1 MLRKFWRWV
10 AEHWVFSLGLLLLG
24 YLFVPIVVVMLL
36 SFNQPGSRNTTYVLD
51 LRTFDFTWNN
61 WSDICGAANLCDS
74 LTRSIYIGLTATLI
88 STILGTLISFA
99 LVRYRFAG
107 RSATNIL
114 IFLPMATPEIV
125 MGTSLLTLFVSTQTP
140 MGFLTIL
147 IAHVMFCISF
157 VVVTVKARLA
167 GLDPRLQ
174 EAAMDL
180 YATPWQAFR
189 LVILPLVLP
198 GIVAAALL
206 AFSLSFDDFIITNFA
221 TGTSDY
227 ITFPMFI
234 WGANLRGI
242 PPQVNAIATA
252 MFLISFAFVIMGQL
266 RTRRRSARRAAT
278 S

>member
-1 MLRKFWRWV
+1 MHGFWRWL
-10 AEHWVFSLGLLLLG
+10 AEKWVLLLG
-24 YLFVPIVVVMLL
+24 FVLLAYLFVPIAVVMLL
-36 SFNQPGSRNTTYVLD
+36 SFNQPASRNTTYVLD
-51 LRTFDFTWNN
+51 LETFQFTWNN
-61 WSDICGAANLCDS
+61 WTDMCGAAGICDS
-74 LTRSIYIGLTATLI
+74 LLRSIYVGLSATVI
-88 STILGTLISFA
+88 ATILGTLISFA
-99 LVRYRFAG
+99 LVRYRFIG
-107 RSATNIL
+107 RGSTNTL

-125 MGTSLLTLFVSTQTP
+125 MGTSLLTLFIGLQIP

-198 GIVAAALL
+198 GIMAAALL
-206 AFSLSFDDFIITNFA
+206 AFSLSFDDFIITNFV

-227 ITFPMFI
+227 TTFPMFI
-234 WGANLRGI
+234 WGSNLRGI

-252 MFLISFAFVIMGQL
+252 MFLISFAFVIAGQL

>member
-1 MLRKFWRWV
+1 MHGFWRWL
-10 AEHWVFSLGLLLLG
+10 AEKWVLLLG
-24 YLFVPIVVVMLL
+24 LVLLAYLFVPIAVVMLL
-36 SFNQPGSRNTTYVLD
+36 SFNQPASRNTTYVLD
-51 LRTFDFTWNN
+51 FATFDFTWNN
-61 WSDICGAANLCDS
+61 WTDICGAAGICDS
-74 LTRSIYIGLTATLI
+74 LMRSIYVGLSATLI
-88 STILGTLISFA
+88 ATILGTLISFA
-99 LVRYRFAG
+99 LVRYRFIG
-107 RSATNIL
+107 RGSTNTL

-125 MGTSLLTLFVSTQTP
+125 MGTSLLTLFIGLQIP

-206 AFSLSFDDFIITNFA
+206 AFSLSFDDFIITNFV

-227 ITFPMFI
+227 TTFPMFI
-234 WGANLRGI
+234 WGSNLRGI

-252 MFLISFAFVIMGQL
+252 MFLISFAFVIAGQL

>member
-1 MLRKFWRWV
+1 MHGFWRWL
-10 AEHWVFSLGLLLLG
+10 AEKWVLLLG
-24 YLFVPIVVVMLL
+24 FVLLAYLFVPIAVVMLL
-36 SFNQPGSRNTTYVLD
+36 SFNQPASRNTTYVLD
-51 LRTFDFTWNN
+51 FATFQFTWNN
-61 WSDICGAANLCDS
+61 WTDMCGAAGICDS
-74 LTRSIYIGLTATLI
+74 LMRSIYVGLSATVI
-88 STILGTLISFA
+88 ATILGTLISFA
-99 LVRYRFAG
+99 LVRYRFIG
-107 RSATNIL
+107 RGSTNTL

-125 MGTSLLTLFVSTQTP
+125 MGTSLLTLFIGLQIP

-206 AFSLSFDDFIITNFA
+206 AFSLSFDDFIITNFV

-227 ITFPMFI
+227 TTFPMFI
-234 WGANLRGI
+234 WGSNLRGI

-252 MFLISFAFVIMGQL
+252 MFLISFAFVIAGQL

>member
-1 MLRKFWRWV
+1 MHGFWRWL
-10 AEHWVFSLGLLLLG
+10 AEKWVLLLG
-24 YLFVPIVVVMLL
+24 FVLLAYLFVPIAVVMLL
-36 SFNQPGSRNTTYVLD
+36 SFNQPASRNTTYVLD
-51 LRTFDFTWNN
+51 LATFQFTWNN
-61 WSDICGAANLCDS
+61 WTDMCGAAGICDS
-74 LTRSIYIGLTATLI
+74 LMRSIYVGLSATLI
-88 STILGTLISFA
+88 ATILGTLISFA
-99 LVRYRFAG
+99 LVRYRFIG
-107 RSATNIL
+107 RGATNTL

-125 MGTSLLTLFVSTQTP
+125 MGTSLLTLFIGLQIP

-206 AFSLSFDDFIITNFA
+206 AFSLSFDDFIITNFV

-227 ITFPMFI
+227 TTFPMFI
-234 WGANLRGI
+234 WGSNLRGI

-252 MFLISFAFVIMGQL
+252 MFLISFAFVIAGQL

>member
-1 MLRKFWRWV
+1 MRGFWRWI
-10 AEHWVFSLGLLLLG
+10 AEKWVLLLG
-24 YLFVPIVVVMLL
+24 FVLLAYLFVPIAVVMLL
-36 SFNQPGSRNTTYVLD
+36 SFNQPASRNTTYVLD
-51 LRTFDFTWNN
+51 LSTFDFTWHN
-61 WSDICGAANLCDS
+61 WTDICGAAGLCDS
-74 LTRSIYIGLTATLI
+74 LMRSIYIGLSATLI
-88 STILGTLISFA
+88 ATILGTLISFA
-99 LVRYRFAG
+99 LVRYRFWG
-107 RSATNIL
+107 RGSTNTL

-125 MGTSLLTLFVSTQTP
+125 MGTSLLTLFLGLQIP

-180 YATPWQAFR
+180 YATPFQAFR

-206 AFSLSFDDFIITNFA
+206 AFSLSFDDFIITNFV

-227 ITFPMFI
+227 TTFPMFI
-234 WGANLRGI
+234 WGSNLRGI

-252 MFLISFAFVIMGQL
+252 MFLISFAFVIAGQL

>member
-1 MLRKFWRWV
+1 MHGFWRWL
-10 AEHWVFSLGLLLLG
+10 ADKWVLLLG
-24 YLFVPIVVVMLL
+24 FVLLAYLFVPIAVVMLL
-36 SFNQPGSRNTTYVLD
+36 SFNQPASRNTTYVLD
-51 LRTFDFTWNN
+51 LETFRFTWNN
-61 WSDICGAANLCDS
+61 WTDICGAAGLCDS
-74 LTRSIYIGLTATLI
+74 LMRSIYVGLSATVI
-88 STILGTLISFA
+88 ATILGTLISFA
-99 LVRYRFAG
+99 LVRYRFIG
-107 RSATNIL
+107 RGSTNTL

-125 MGTSLLTLFVSTQTP
+125 MGTSLLTLFIGLQIP

-198 GIVAAALL
+198 GIMAAALL
-206 AFSLSFDDFIITNFA
+206 AFSLSFDDFIITNFV

-227 ITFPMFI
+227 TTFPMFI
-234 WGANLRGI
+234 WGSNLRGI

-252 MFLISFAFVIMGQL
+252 MFLISFAFVIAGQL

>member
-1 MLRKFWRWV
+1 MRGFWRWI
-10 AEHWVFSLGLLLLG
+10 AEKWVLLLG
-24 YLFVPIVVVMLL
+24 FVLLAYLFVPIAVVMLL
-36 SFNQPGSRNTTYVLD
+36 SFNQPASRNTTYVLD
-51 LRTFDFTWNN
+51 LSTFDFTWHN
-61 WSDICGAANLCDS
+61 WTDICGAAGLCDS
-74 LTRSIYIGLTATLI
+74 LMRSIYVGLSATLI
-88 STILGTLISFA
+88 ATILGTLISFA
-99 LVRYRFAG
+99 LVRYRFWG
-107 RSATNIL
+107 RGSTNTL

-125 MGTSLLTLFVSTQTP
+125 MGTSLLTLFLGLQIP

-206 AFSLSFDDFIITNFA
+206 AFSLSFDDFIITNFV

-227 ITFPMFI
+227 TTFPMFI
-234 WGANLRGI
+234 WGSNLRGI

-252 MFLISFAFVIMGQL
+252 MFLISFAFVIAGQL

>member
-1 MLRKFWRWV
+1 MHGFWRWL
-10 AEHWVFSLGLLLLG
+10 AEKWVLLLG
-24 YLFVPIVVVMLL
+24 FVLLAYLFVPIAVVMLL
-36 SFNQPGSRNTTYVLD
+36 SFNQPASRNTTYVLD
-51 LRTFDFTWNN
+51 FETFTFTWNN
-61 WSDICGAANLCDS
+61 WTDICGAAGICDS
-74 LTRSIYIGLTATLI
+74 LMRSIYVGLSATVI
-88 STILGTLISFA
+88 ATVLGTLISFA
-99 LVRYRFAG
+99 LVRYRFIG
-107 RSATNIL
+107 RGATNTL

-125 MGTSLLTLFVSTQTP
+125 MGTSLLTLFLGLQIP

-206 AFSLSFDDFIITNFA
+206 AFSLSFDDFIITNFV

-227 ITFPMFI
+227 TTFPMFI
-234 WGANLRGI
+234 WGSNLRGI

-252 MFLISFAFVIMGQL
+252 MFLISFAFVIAGQL

>member
-1 MLRKFWRWV
+1 MHGFWRWI
-10 AEHWVFSLGLLLLG
+10 AEKWVLLLG
-24 YLFVPIVVVMLL
+24 FVLLAYLFVPIAVVMLL
-36 SFNQPGSRNTTYVLD
+36 SFNQPASRNTTYVLD
-51 LRTFDFTWNN
+51 FATFDFTWNN
-61 WSDICGAANLCDS
+61 WTDMCGAAGICDS
-74 LTRSIYIGLTATLI
+74 LMRSIYVGLSATLI
-88 STILGTLISFA
+88 ATILGTLISFA
-99 LVRYRFAG
+99 LVRYRFIG
-107 RSATNIL
+107 RGSTNTL

-125 MGTSLLTLFVSTQTP
+125 MGTSLLTLFIGLQIP

-206 AFSLSFDDFIITNFA
+206 AFSLSFDDFIITNFV

-227 ITFPMFI
+227 TTFPMFI
-234 WGANLRGI
+234 WGSNLRGI

-252 MFLISFAFVIMGQL
+252 MFLISFAFVIAGQL

>member
-1 MLRKFWRWV
+1 MRGLWRRLAEKWV
-10 AEHWVFSLGLLLLG
+10 LLLG
-24 YLFVPIVVVMLL
+24 LVVLAYLFVPIAVIMLL
-36 SFNQPGSRNTTYVLD
+36 SFNQPASRNTTYVLD
-51 LRTFDFTWNN
+51 LETFTFTWDN
-61 WSDICGAANLCDS
+61 WTDMCGAANLCDS
-74 LTRSIYIGLTATLI
+74 LMRSIYVGLSATVI
-88 STILGTLISFA
+88 ATILGTLISFA
-99 LVRYRFAG
+99 LVRYRFTG
-107 RSATNIL
+107 RGATNTL

-125 MGTSLLTLFVSTQTP
+125 MGTSLLTLFIGLQIP

-198 GIVAAALL
+198 GIMAAALL
-206 AFSLSFDDFIITNFA
+206 AFSLSFDDFIITNFV

-227 ITFPMFI
+227 TTFPMFI
-234 WGANLRGI
+234 WGSNLRGI
-242 PPQVNAIATA
+242 PPQVNAVATA
-252 MFLISFAFVIMGQL
+252 MFLISFAFVIAGQL

>member
-1 MLRKFWRWV
+1 MRSLWRWF
-10 AEHWVFSLGLLLLG
+10 AEKWVFLLGLLLLG
-24 YLFVPIVVVMLL
+24 YLFVPIAVVLLL

-51 LRTFDFTWNN
+51 FNDLHFTMDN
-61 WSDICGAANLCDS
+61 WTNMCGAAGLCDS
-74 LTRSIYIGLTATLI
+74 LQRSIIIGFSATVI

-99 LVRYRFAG
+99 LVRYRFIG
-107 RSATNIL
+107 RGATNTL

-125 MGTSLLTLFVSTQTP
+125 MGTSLLTLFIGAKLP
-140 MGFLTIL
+140 LGFLTIL

-189 LVILPLVLP
+189 LVILPLVMP
-198 GIVAAALL
+198 GIVAASLL
-206 AFSLSFDDFIITNFA
+206 AFSLSFDDFIITNFV
-221 TGTSDY
+221 TGTSGYD
-227 ITFPMFI
+227 TFPMFI
-234 WGANLRGI
+234 WGSNLRGI
-242 PPQVNAIATA
+242 PPQVNAVASA
-252 MFLISFAFVIMGQL
+252 MFLISFAFVIAGQL

>member
-1 MLRKFWRWV
+1 MHGFWRRLAEKWV
-10 AEHWVFSLGLLLLG
+10 LLLG
-24 YLFVPIVVVMLL
+24 FVLLAYLFVPIAVVMLL
-36 SFNQPGSRNTTYVLD
+36 SFNQPASRNTTYVLD
-51 LRTFDFTWNN
+51 LETFQFTWNN
-61 WSDICGAANLCDS
+61 WTDICGAAGICDS
-74 LTRSIYIGLTATLI
+74 LMRSIYVGLSATVI
-88 STILGTLISFA
+88 ATILGTLISFA
-99 LVRYRFAG
+99 LVRYRFIG
-107 RSATNIL
+107 RGSTNTL

-125 MGTSLLTLFVSTQTP
+125 MGTSLLTLFIGLQIP

-206 AFSLSFDDFIITNFA
+206 AFSLSFDDFIITNFV

-227 ITFPMFI
+227 TTFPMFI
-234 WGANLRGI
+234 WGSNLRGI

-252 MFLISFAFVIMGQL
+252 MFLISFAFVIAGQL

>member
-1 MLRKFWRWV
+1 MRTFWRWL
-10 AEHWVFSLGLLLLG
+10 AEKWVLLLG
-24 YLFVPIVVVMLL
+24 FVLLAYLFVPIAVVMLL
-36 SFNQPGSRNTTYVLD
+36 SFNQPASRNTTYVLD
-51 LRTFDFTWNN
+51 FETFSFTWNN
-61 WSDICGAANLCDS
+61 WTDICGAAGICES
-74 LTRSIYIGLTATLI
+74 LTRSIYVGLSATLI
-88 STILGTLISFA
+88 ATILGTLISFA
-99 LVRYRFAG
+99 LVRYRFFG
-107 RSATNIL
+107 RGSTNTL

-125 MGTSLLTLFVSTQTP
+125 MGTSLLTLFLGLQIP

-206 AFSLSFDDFIITNFA
+206 AFSLSFDDFIITNFV

-227 ITFPMFI
+227 TTFPMFI
-234 WGANLRGI
+234 WGSNLRGI

-252 MFLISFAFVIMGQL
+252 MFLISFAFVIAGQL

>member
-1 MLRKFWRWV
+1 MHGFWRWL
-10 AEHWVFSLGLLLLG
+10 AEKWVLLLG
-24 YLFVPIVVVMLL
+24 FVLLAYLFVPIAVVMLL
-36 SFNQPGSRNTTYVLD
+36 SFNQPASRNTTYVLD
-51 LRTFDFTWNN
+51 FATFDFTWHN
-61 WSDICGAANLCDS
+61 WTDICGAAGICDS
-74 LTRSIYIGLTATLI
+74 LMRSIYVGLSATLI
-88 STILGTLISFA
+88 ATILGTLISFA
-99 LVRYRFAG
+99 LVRYRFIG
-107 RSATNIL
+107 RGATNTL

-125 MGTSLLTLFVSTQTP
+125 MGTSLLTLFIGLQIP

-206 AFSLSFDDFIITNFA
+206 AFSLSFDDFIITNFV

-227 ITFPMFI
+227 TTFPMFI
-234 WGANLRGI
+234 WGSNLRGI

-252 MFLISFAFVIMGQL
+252 MFLISFAFVIAGQL

>member
-1 MLRKFWRWV
+1 MHALWRWL
-10 AEHWVFSLGLLLLG
+10 ADKWVLLVGLLILL
-24 YLFVPIVVVMLL
+24 YLFVPIAVIFLL

-51 LRTFDFTWNN
+51 LQTFDFTWNN
-61 WSDICGAANLCDS
+61 WTDMCGAAGICDA
-74 LTRSIYIGLTATLI
+74 LLRSIYIGFGATLI

-99 LVRYRFAG
+99 LVRYRFFG
-107 RSATNIL
+107 RSGTNTL

-125 MGTSLLTLFVSTQTP
+125 MGTSLLTLFIGWQVP
-140 MGFLTIL
+140 LGFLTIL

-198 GIVAAALL
+198 GIVAASLL
-206 AFSLSFDDFIITNFA
+206 AFSLSFDDFIITNFV
-221 TGTSDY
+221 TGTSGY
-227 ITFPMFI
+227 ETFPMFI
-234 WGANLRGI
+234 WGSNLRGI
-242 PPQVNAIATA
+242 PPQVNAIASA
-252 MFLISFAFVIMGQL
+252 MFLISFAFVIAGQL
-266 RTRRRSARRAAT
+266 RNRRRSARRAAT

>member
-1 MLRKFWRWV
+1 MHAFWRWI
-10 AEHWVFSLGLLLLG
+10 AEKWVLLLG
-24 YLFVPIVVVMLL
+24 FVLLAYLFVPIAVVMLL

-51 LRTFDFTWNN
+51 FATFDFTWNN
-61 WSDICGAANLCDS
+61 WTDICGAAGICES
-74 LTRSIYIGLTATLI
+74 LTRSIYVGLSATVI

-99 LVRYRFAG
+99 LVRYRFIG
-107 RSATNIL
+107 RGSTNTL

-125 MGTSLLTLFVSTQTP
+125 MGTSLLTLFLGLQIP

-206 AFSLSFDDFIITNFA
+206 AFSLSFDDFIITNFV
-221 TGTSDY
+221 TGTTGYD
-227 ITFPMFI
+227 TFPMFI
-234 WGANLRGI
+234 WGSNLRGI

-252 MFLISFAFVIMGQL
+252 MFLISFAFVIAGQL
-266 RTRRRSARRAAT
+266 RNRRRSARRAAT

>member
-1 MLRKFWRWV
+1 MHGFWRWL
-10 AEHWVFSLGLLLLG
+10 AEKWVLLLG
-24 YLFVPIVVVMLL
+24 FVLLAYLFVPIAVVMLL
-36 SFNQPGSRNTTYVLD
+36 SFNQPASRNTTYVLD
-51 LRTFDFTWNN
+51 LETFQFTWNN
-61 WSDICGAANLCDS
+61 WTDICGAAGICDS
-74 LTRSIYIGLTATLI
+74 LMRSIYVGLSATVI
-88 STILGTLISFA
+88 ATILGTLISFA
-99 LVRYRFAG
+99 LVRYRFIG
-107 RSATNIL
+107 RGSTNTL

-125 MGTSLLTLFVSTQTP
+125 MGTSLLTLFIGLQIP

-206 AFSLSFDDFIITNFA
+206 AFSLSFDDFIITNFV

-227 ITFPMFI
+227 TTFPMFI
-234 WGANLRGI
+234 WGSNLRGI

-252 MFLISFAFVIMGQL
+252 MFLISFAFVIAGQL

>member
-1 MLRKFWRWV
+1 MRTFWRWL
-10 AEHWVFSLGLLLLG
+10 AEKWVLLLGFVLLG
-24 YLFVPIVVVMLL
+24 YLFVPIAVVMLL
-36 SFNQPGSRNTTYVLD
+36 SFNQPASRNTTYVLD
-51 LRTFDFTWNN
+51 FETFSFTWHN
-61 WSDICGAANLCDS
+61 WTDICGAAGICES
-74 LTRSIYIGLTATLI
+74 LTRSIYVGLSATLI
-88 STILGTLISFA
+88 ATILGTLISFA
-99 LVRYRFAG
+99 LVRYRFFG
-107 RSATNIL
+107 RGSTNTL

-125 MGTSLLTLFVSTQTP
+125 MGTSLLTLFLGLQIP

-180 YATPWQAFR
+180 YATPWQAFC

-206 AFSLSFDDFIITNFA
+206 AFSLSFDDFIITNFV

-227 ITFPMFI
+227 TTFPMFI
-234 WGANLRGI
+234 WGSNLRGI

-252 MFLISFAFVIMGQL
+252 MFLISFAFVIAGQL